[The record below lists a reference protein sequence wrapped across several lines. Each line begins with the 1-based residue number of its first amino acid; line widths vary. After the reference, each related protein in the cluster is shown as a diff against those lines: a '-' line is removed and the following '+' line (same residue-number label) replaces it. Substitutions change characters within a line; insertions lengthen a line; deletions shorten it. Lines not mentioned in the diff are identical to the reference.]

1 MGCRTIGDFI
11 PNTLK
16 EILTILFLT
25 LLLNTPIKTNAQNQ
39 IPPSKTSAQSYKN
52 QTVSYKIIDAKSH
65 TYGYNIFINDSL
77 FIHQP
82 VIPCIAGNK
91 GFKSKAEARKVATL
105 VVQKI
110 RNHVIPPSISVTEMK
125 ELGISL

>member
-1 MGCRTIGDFI
+1 
-11 PNTLK
+11 LK
-16 EILTILFLT
+16 KILTILFLT
-25 LLLNTPIKTNAQNQ
+25 LLFNTPTKTNAQNQ
-39 IPPSKTSAQSYKN
+39 IPPSKTPAQSYKN
-52 QTVSYKIIDAKSH
+52 QTISYKIIDGKSQ

-91 GFKSKAEARKVATL
+91 GFKSKAEARKVAIL

-110 RNHVIPPSISVTEMK
+110 RNHIIPPSISVTEMK